1 MKTYFNDAVIGN
13 GRVLACIDRRGEL
26 VRLFWPHIDY
36 PQHVESF
43 QLGIYFPGN
52 SYSTKWLHHDEWH
65 REQQYVKDTNI
76 LQTTYTN
83 HDIGFKI
90 MCTDFVTMDEDVMI
104 RNIEIENISEQEKNI
119 NLLAFSHFISN
130 ATDLRS
136 TLFDFEADCLIH
148 YRHNYYFAIAGSR
161 KAVDF
166 QIGNNPYEA
175 AERSEFYGID
185 DIGMTGEAVQA
196 WELGRFLPKDKKV
209 LCLYLCCG
217 HTKEA
222 STRKVFKMKG
232 YEVDSLIEQT
242 KNDWFRYLE
251 RGKRVDTGS
260 SELDELYR
268 RSLLVFKLMSDEVSG
283 GLLAAPEIDEH
294 FTRCGRYAY
303 CWGRDA
309 AFITSALDRAGYSDL
324 VEKFYQ
330 WAVAAQG
337 ENGAWLQRYYLDGNL
352 APSWGIQIDE
362 TGTLLWGMLQHYNA
376 VGDKAFLSWVW
387 PAVKSGANFLITF
400 IDSENNLPRA
410 TYDLWEERVG
420 QHTYSAAAVC
430 AGLKAAAEISG
441 ILGKD
446 DPHQNQ
452 WEQAAVQIK
461 KSMEENLWNKERNA
475 FYRALNSTVSG
486 WGFEGHGGKKEI
498 TMNAKGYKRWVSRR
512 DIMIDIS
519 LLGVSVPFGV
529 FDDRDERVVQTAQ
542 AIEQHLVSPIVGG
555 IRRYETDDYMGGN
568 PWILTTLWI
577 ALYHLKQSDYE
588 KAKAYLR
595 WVEKH
600 KTELGLLPEQVHKD
614 TGEPAWVIPL
624 TWSHAMYVLVYL
636 ELAEKGKL

>member
-1 MKTYFNDAVIGN
+1 
-13 GRVLACIDRRGEL
+13 
-26 VRLFWPHIDY
+26 
-36 PQHVESF
+36 
-43 QLGIYFPGN
+43 
-52 SYSTKWLHHDEWH
+52 
-65 REQQYVKDTNI
+65 
-76 LQTTYTN
+76 
-83 HDIGFKI
+83 
-90 MCTDFVTMDEDVMI
+90 
-104 RNIEIENISEQEKNI
+104 

-136 TLFDFEADCLIH
+136 TLFDFEADCLVH

-260 SELDELYR
+260 SEFDELYR

-387 PAVKSGANFLITF
+387 PAVKSGANFLITS

-498 TMNAKGYKRWVSRR
+498 TMNAKGYKRWVSRQ

-568 PWILTTLWI
+568 PWILTTLWM